1 MKIIYLSL
9 LLGAASA
16 IKVEKV
22 SPSQV
27 KVKQGGSFAVTCT
40 ADDWYE
46 VSLIFVLQLKNNH
59 NQAFYGFIPS

>member
-46 VSLIFVLQLKNNH
+46 VSLIFVKNSPIIKR
-59 NQAFYGFIPS
+59 FIKKYNF

>member
-9 LLGAASA
+9 LLGATSA

-22 SPSQV
+22 SPSKVIV
-27 KVKQGGSFAVTCT
+27 KRGGSFAVICA

-46 VSLIFVLQLKNNH
+46 VSLIF
-59 NQAFYGFIPS
+59 

>member
-46 VSLIFVLQLKNNH
+46 VSLIFVKF
-59 NQAFYGFIPS
+59 AIIKRFMPA